1 MKEYR
6 LVKVKDYTVS
16 ACAEYN
22 VSCPDAEDLFDAE
35 DTAIDMVEKE
45 LILRDVDEID
55 SHITEENPSFVG
67 YTIRVKVNMVIPVEA
82 ENYEE
87 ALRLAEGFLDDMNLP
102 KEINLVSVGAWD
114 SALAEEK
121 AYLLRCKGA

>member
-1 MKEYR
+1 MNEYR

-16 ACAEYN
+16 VCAEYN

-45 LILRDVDEID
+45 LILRDVDEVD
-55 SHITEENPSFVG
+55 SHIMEENPSFVG
-67 YTIRVKVNMVIPVEA
+67 YTIRVKVNMVVPVVA
-82 ENYEE
+82 SSYEE
-87 ALRLAEGFLDDMNLP
+87 ALRMAEGFIDEMNLP

-121 AYLLRCKGA
+121 AFLLRCKGA